1 MQAGG
6 LGGGS
11 PPAIAPQAKN
21 FFKMGSDKAL
31 SINVLKLIYNVGVVF
46 FRRLVCCPIAVE
58 CPSPCPRMCACV
70 AGCTSVSR
78 SCVCP
83 CHLGYAR
90 ACPGAVCVHVVPGMC
105 ARVPELCVCPCR
117 PGHVRACPGAVCVRV
132 PELCT
137 AMRAGGLVH
146 FRQCTAMRAGG
157 LVHFCGESGPGPQ
170 PSAAVHFCGNSGPGP
185 EPLRDMLRLVCGGL
199 VGRWVSGRKTKN
211 RTFQGCGKN
220 IQGKNG
226 KLKICAPN
234 V

>member
-1 MQAGG
+1 MKNVPRGARPF
-6 LGGGS
+6 LHLS
-11 PPAIAPQAKN
+11 RPPPQGYLHREKRVV
-21 FFKMGSDKAL
+21 L
-31 SINVLKLIYNVGVVF
+31 SST
-46 FRRLVCCPIAVE
+46 P
-58 CPSPCPRMCACV
+58 PRFLRELSQV
-70 AGCTSVSR
+70 N
-78 SCVCP
+78 
-83 CHLGYAR
+83 YAR
-90 ACPGAVCVHVVPGMC
+90 
-105 ARVPELCVCPCR
+105 RSIF
-117 PGHVRACPGAVCVRV
+117 
-132 PELCT
+132 
-137 AMRAGGLVH
+137 
-146 FRQCTAMRAGG
+146 FRQCTHFAMRAGG